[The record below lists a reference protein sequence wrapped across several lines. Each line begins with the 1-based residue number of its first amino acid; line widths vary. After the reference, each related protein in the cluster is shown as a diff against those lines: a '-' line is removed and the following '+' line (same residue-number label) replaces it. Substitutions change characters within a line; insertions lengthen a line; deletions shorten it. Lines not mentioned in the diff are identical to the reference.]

1 MSGDGYTLLEILVS
15 LTVIGLLFSLGFV
28 NFRDFSR
35 RQALLGVAR
44 SVKGEIRL
52 TQERALSG
60 RKPADPSC
68 NSPNT
73 LDGYNFRVVS
83 ANNYT
88 IEASC
93 TGGTVSVKSVD
104 LPPDVSISTPSPNP
118 ILFKVLGQ
126 GTNIPAEATL
136 TLTQAETGNTQ
147 VITIGAGGEVK

>member
-1 MSGDGYTLLEILVS
+1 M
-15 LTVIGLLFSLGFV
+15 
-28 NFRDFSR
+28 
-35 RQALLGVAR
+35 LGVAR

-52 TQERALSG
+52 TQEQALSG
-60 RKPADPSC
+60 RKPDDASC

-73 LDGYNFRVVS
+73 LNGYNFRVVS

-93 TGGTVSVKSVD
+93 TGGTVIMKSID
-104 LPPDVSISTPSPNP
+104 LPPDVNISTPSPNP

-126 GTNIPAEATL
+126 GTNISAKVTL

-147 VITIGAGGEVK
+147 VITIGIGGEVK